1 MNKNRKPFN
10 KLYRNVLSSAKS
22 PEEKGLGK
30 RTVGRTEAREVTVT
44 PEILEKIW
52 NKQNEICA
60 LSGVKMNLDELYIP
74 NSMDAPSVDRLDDK
88 EGYHEWNIHIATRGM
103 NKARGTSS
111 VPATYNWVN
120 TIKTSGM
127 MQGPWYFP
135 EIPYNEIFNKP
146 IQNMLDEEEIG
157 KIKIFRA
164 PMGVGKTYSVF
175 TRMVPELMLQK
186 GVKAFW
192 YFAPNTENINLT
204 EIAEYTTKLW
214 KKSNEYKSLATP
226 MLLQIGGEYGNNYKL
241 AETYLNLNQP
251 VILCST
257 DSSIS
262 NTLLNKNS
270 NGEYV
275 PNKNAEFF
283 RDLGDKF
290 ALIRDEIHY
299 GATSDAKYLPEN
311 MGASDKTDY
320 KARMFHINKCFL
332 DTTPWTIGTTA
343 TPTKEMIKE
352 EFGAEEY
359 EIVNPWLT
367 PKQCYG
373 QLAWMGSMNTILD
386 LKKYSDDN
394 YLIKHLGW
402 MISDMVNR
410 QTSVENEIQA
420 TLQSPY
426 LTDEDKE
433 IIESITTKTSGMIKV
448 DIDRKTEDGNGDKV
462 SNDDKAYLRRVQ
474 RLLVKA
480 GLPHNMNY
488 IVTTNSGWIEYDY
501 SGKETGLNGK
511 AGCNNWI
518 EELNNPNS
526 DARIVVV
533 VNKGDKGI
541 NVPSLTSG
549 LIFRNPTPRD
559 KKEKKWIL
567 RNPIQNVGRFV
578 RPYYGGL
585 TQEQLNKIPL
595 NLSESILKNLN
606 TFDITTPNSSQW
618 IECRDEL
625 LDTEKGY
632 VYEAHN
638 IFGWPFKRKAV

>member
-1 MNKNRKPFN
+1 MSNANRKPFK
-10 KLYRNVLSSAKS
+10 KLYKNVLSSAKP
-22 PEEKGLGK
+22 PEEKGLGS
-30 RTVGRTEAREVTVT
+30 RTVGRTKTREVTIT

-52 NKQNEICA
+52 NKQNAICA
-60 LSGVKMNLDELYIP
+60 LSGVKMNLDDLYVP
-74 NSMDAPSVDRLDDK
+74 NSMDAPSVDRIDDK
-88 EGYHEWNIHIATRGM
+88 EDYHEWNVHIVTRGM

-120 TIKTSGM
+120 NIKKTQM

-135 EIPYNEIFNKP
+135 EIPYDEIFDNP
-146 IQNMLDEEEIG
+146 IQDMLDKEEIG

-175 TRMVPELMLQK
+175 TKMVPELMLQK
-186 GVKAFW
+186 DVKAFW
-192 YFAPNTENINLT
+192 YFAPNTENINVN
-204 EIAEYTTKLW
+204 EILKYVTVLW
-214 KKSNEYKSLATP
+214 KKEERYKNLPVP
-226 MLLQIGGEYGNNYKL
+226 MVFQIGGEFGGNYKA
-241 AETYLNLNQP
+241 AERYLKAGVP

-257 DSSIS
+257 DDSIS
-262 NTLLNKNS
+262 NVLFKENS
-270 NGEYV
+270 NDEYI
-275 PNKNAEFF
+275 PNKNTEFF
-283 RDLGDKF
+283 RNLGDKF

-311 MGASDKTDY
+311 SGASEKTEF

-343 TPTKEMIKE
+343 TPTKEMIKK
-352 EFGAEEY
+352 EFGAEEFD
-359 EIVNPWLT
+359 IVNPWLS

-386 LKKYSDDN
+386 VKKYGDDN

-402 MISDMVNR
+402 MVSDMINR
-410 QTSVENEIQA
+410 QRSVENEIQSA
-420 TLQSPY
+420 LQNPH
-426 LTDEDKE
+426 LPDKDKK
-433 IIESITTKTSGMIKV
+433 ILKSISTKTCGMIKV
-448 DIDRKTEDGNGDKV
+448 NTGKNLAHLDRIQ
-462 SNDDKAYLRRVQ
+462 S
-474 RLLVKA
+474 LLVKA
-480 GLPHNMNY
+480 GIPHDMTY
-488 IVTTNSGWIEYDY
+488 VVTTKDGWTEYDY
-501 SGKETGLNGK
+501 SGVKTGLNGK
-511 AGCNNWI
+511 AGCNEWI
-518 EELNNPNS
+518 EELNDS
-526 DARIVVV
+526 DSNARIVIV

-541 NVPSLTSG
+541 NVPNLTSG
-549 LIFRNPTPRD
+549 LIFRNPTPKD

-606 TFDITTPNSSQW
+606 TFDITTPDSDQW
-618 IECRDEL
+618 KECREEL
-625 LDTEKGY
+625 LDEKEGY

-638 IFGWPFKRKAV
+638 IFGWPFKRQAV

>member
-1 MNKNRKPFN
+1 MSNKNRKPFT
-10 KLYRNVLSSAKS
+10 KLFRNVQSSAKS
-22 PEEKGLGK
+22 PEEKGLGS
-30 RTVGRTEAREVTVT
+30 RTVGRTEAREVTIT
-44 PEILEKIW
+44 AEILEKMW
-52 NKQNEICA
+52 NNQNKICA
-60 LSGVKMNLDELYIP
+60 LSGVEMNLDDLYIP
-74 NSMDAPSVDRLDDK
+74 NSMKAPSVDRLDDK
-88 EGYHEWNIHIATRGM
+88 EGYHEWNIHIVTRGM

-111 VPATYNWVN
+111 VPATYDWVN

-135 EIPYNEIFNKP
+135 EVPYDEIFNRP
-146 IQNMLDEEEIG
+146 IQSMLDEEKMG
-157 KIKIFRA
+157 TIKIFRA
-164 PMGVGKTYSVF
+164 PMGIGKTYSVF
-175 TRMVPELMLQK
+175 TKMIPELMLQK
-186 GVKAFW
+186 NVNAFW
-192 YFAPNTENINLT
+192 YFAPNTENINVN
-204 EIAEYTTKLW
+204 EILEYVAVLW
-214 KKSNEYKSLATP
+214 KKEERYKNLPTP
-226 MLLQIGGEYGNNYKL
+226 TILPIGGEFGGSFKS
-241 AETYLNLNQP
+241 AERYLKVGVP

-262 NTLLNKNS
+262 NVLLRKDSKGKYIPSKNT
-270 NGEYV
+270 
-275 PNKNAEFF
+275 EFF
-283 RDLGDKF
+283 RNLGDKF

-299 GATSDAKYLPEN
+299 GATSDARYLPEN
-311 MGASDKTDY
+311 SGASEKTDY

-386 LKKYSDDN
+386 LKRYSDDN

-402 MISDMVNR
+402 MVSDMVNR
-410 QTSVENEIQA
+410 QTSVENEIQT
-420 TLQSPY
+420 TLQSPH
-426 LTDEDKE
+426 LNDEVRD

-448 DIDRKTEDGNGDKV
+448 DIDRKKEDGN
-462 SNDDKAYLRRVQ
+462 SNEEKAYLKRIQ
-474 RLLVKA
+474 KLLVKA

-488 IVTTNSGWIEYDY
+488 IVTTDSGWTEYDY
-501 SGKETGLNGK
+501 SGKETGLSGK
-511 AGCNNWI
+511 AGCNEWI
-518 EELNNPNS
+518 EELNDS
-526 DARIVVV
+526 DSNARIVIV

-559 KKEKKWIL
+559 KKAKKWIL

-578 RPYYGGL
+578 RSYYGGL
-585 TQEQLNKIPL
+585 TQKQLNIIPL
-595 NLSESILKNLN
+595 NLSELILKSFN
-606 TFDITTPNSSQW
+606 TFDITTPDSSQW
-618 IECRDEL
+618 RDCRDEL

-638 IFGWPFKRKAV
+638 IFGWPFKRKVAV

>member
-10 KLYRNVLSSAKS
+10 KLYKNVLSSAKP
-22 PEEKGLGK
+22 PEEKGLGS
-30 RTVGRTEAREVTVT
+30 RTVGRTEAREVTLT

-52 NKQNEICA
+52 NKQNAICA
-60 LSGVKMNLDELYIP
+60 LSGVEMSLDDLYVPKSIK
-74 NSMDAPSVDRLDDK
+74 APSVDRLDDK
-88 EGYHEWNIHIATRGM
+88 EGYHEWNVHIVTRGM
-103 NKARGTSS
+103 NYARGTSS
-111 VPATYNWVN
+111 VPATYDWVN
-120 TIKTSGM
+120 SIKTSGM

-135 EIPYNEIFNKP
+135 EVPYEEIFNKP
-146 IQNMLDEEEIG
+146 IQSMLDEEKMG
-157 KIKIFRA
+157 TIKIFRA

-175 TRMVPELMLQK
+175 TKMVPELMLQK

-192 YFAPNTENINLT
+192 YFAPNTENINLE
-204 EIAEYTTKLW
+204 EILQYVAVVW
-214 KKSNEYKSLATP
+214 KKEERYKNLPTP
-226 MLLQIGGEYGNNYKL
+226 TILKIGGEFGGSYRS
-241 AETYLNLNQP
+241 AEQYLKVGVP

-262 NTLLNKNS
+262 NVLLRKNS
-270 NGEYV
+270 KGKYI
-275 PNKNAEFF
+275 PSKNTEFF
-283 RDLGDKF
+283 RDFGDKF

-299 GATSDAKYLPEN
+299 GATSDARYLPEN
-311 MGASDKTDY
+311 SGASEKTDY

-373 QLAWMGSMNTILD
+373 QLAWMSSMNTILN

-420 TLQSPY
+420 TLQSPH
-426 LTDEDKE
+426 LNDEVRD
-433 IIESITTKTSGMIKV
+433 IIEKITTKTSGMIKV
-448 DIDRKTEDGNGDKV
+448 DIDRKKEDGN
-462 SNDDKAYLRRVQ
+462 SNESKAHLKRIQ

-488 IVTTNSGWIEYDY
+488 IVTTNCGWTEYDY
-501 SGKETGLNGK
+501 SGKETGLSGV
-511 AGCNNWI
+511 AGCNEWI
-518 EELNNPNS
+518 EELNNPDS

-541 NVPSLTSG
+541 NVASLTSG

-559 KKEKKWIL
+559 KKAQKWIL

-578 RPYYGGL
+578 RSYYGGL
-585 TQEQLNKIPL
+585 SQKELNIIPL

-606 TFDITTPNSSQW
+606 TFDITTPDSSQW
-618 IECRDEL
+618 RDCRDEL
-625 LDTEKGY
+625 LDIEKGY

-638 IFGWPFKRKAV
+638 IFGWPFKRKVAV